1 MSKLYE
7 LSGQLKELDRLVSE
21 NEVPLDQVKDTVDLI
36 TGEFEEKAVN
46 IVKVVKNQ
54 QPQIDAI
61 DVEIKR
67 LQQMKKNITSK
78 AENLKDYLR
87 ENMEANGINK
97 IECPLFTILCKKPN
111 DAVMVTNA
119 DLIPDEYT
127 TVKTTIAPDK
137 RAILTALKDGEDIPG
152 VELSK
157 AKSPLQIK

>member
-137 RAILTALKDGEDIPG
+137 KAILTALKNGEDIPG